1 MIHLMTQ
8 ITVWFSLKDWDVG
21 ARVSAPRPNPKA
33 TIHALCKIN

>member
-1 MIHLMTQ
+1 MIHLIIQ
-8 ITVWFSLKDWDVG
+8 ITVWFSLKDVG